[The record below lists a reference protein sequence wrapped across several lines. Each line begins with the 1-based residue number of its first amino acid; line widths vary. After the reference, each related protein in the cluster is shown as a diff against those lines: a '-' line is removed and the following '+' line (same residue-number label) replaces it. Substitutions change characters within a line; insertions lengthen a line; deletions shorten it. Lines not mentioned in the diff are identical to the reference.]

1 MRWCFKSSKGRRGGK
16 NILNNVI
23 SKRIKIFVGAFG
35 SGKTEIAINYSIY
48 CRKSHTKVAIVD
60 LDIVNPYFRTRE
72 AKDALNLKRVKVISP
87 EGKMAYADL
96 PLISPEI
103 KGLIQNFNY
112 HLILD
117 VGGDDV
123 GSVVLGNFGN
133 IIQNYDYE
141 MLLVVNSYRPFTQSV
156 PQIKQ
161 MAQEIENTSRLKIS
175 GIVSNPNLGRQTD
188 KKIIKQGHILIRQ
201 AAQTLEVPVKFIC
214 IDERFSKKIRQ
225 ENFEE
230 PIFYIKRFMHL
241 PWN

>member
-1 MRWCFKSSKGRRGGK
+1 M
-16 NILNNVI
+16 NIS
-23 SKRIKIFVGAFG
+23 SKRIKIFVGSFG

-48 CRKSHTKVAIVD
+48 CRKNHSQVAIVD

-72 AKDALNLKRVKVISP
+72 AKNALNLKGVKVVAP
-87 EGKMAYADL
+87 EGKLTYADL

-103 KGLIQNFNY
+103 KGLIQNSDY

-123 GSVVLGNFGN
+123 GTIVLGNFKSFIEGS
-133 IIQNYDYE
+133 DYE
-141 MLLVVNSYRPFTQSV
+141 MLLVVNPYRPFTQSV

-161 MAQEIENTSRLKIS
+161 MSQEIENSSRLKIS
-175 GIVSNPNLGRQTD
+175 GIISNPNLSRQTD
-188 KKIIKQGHILIRQ
+188 EKIIKQGHILMRQ
-201 AAQTLEVPVKFIC
+201 AAQKLNLPIKFIC
-214 IDERFSKKIRQ
+214 IDERFSQKIKQ

-241 PWN
+241 PWD

>member
-1 MRWCFKSSKGRRGGK
+1 M
-16 NILNNVI
+16 
-23 SKRIKIFVGAFG
+23 SKRIKIFVGSFG

-48 CRKSHTKVAIVD
+48 CRKSYAKVAIVD

-72 AKDALNLKRVKVISP
+72 AKDALNLKDIKVIAP
-87 EGKMAYADL
+87 EGDLFYADL

-103 KGLIQNFNY
+103 KGLIQNPDY
-112 HLILD
+112 CLILD
-117 VGGDDV
+117 VGGDDA
-123 GSVVLGNFGN
+123 GAVVLGNFSYF
-133 IIQNYDYE
+133 IKDLDYE
-141 MLLVVNSYRPFTQSV
+141 MLLVVNSYRPFTQSA

-161 MAQEIENTSRLKIS
+161 MAQEIENTSRLKIN

-188 KKIIKQGHILIRQ
+188 KKIIKQGHILIKQ
-201 AAQTLEVPVKFIC
+201 AAQKLKVPIKFIC
-214 IDERFSKKIRQ
+214 IDERFSQKMKR

>member
-1 MRWCFKSSKGRRGGK
+1 
-16 NILNNVI
+16 LN
-23 SKRIKIFVGAFG
+23 KRIKIFVGAFG

-72 AKDALNLKRVKVISP
+72 ANNALNLKGIKVVAP
-87 EGKMAYADL
+87 EGKLTYADL

-103 KGLIQNFNY
+103 KGLIQNLDY

-123 GSVVLGNFGN
+123 GAVVLGNFKSFIEGS
-133 IIQNYDYE
+133 DYE
-141 MLLVVNSYRPFTQSV
+141 MMLVVNPYRPFTQSV

-161 MAQEIENTSRLKIS
+161 MAQEIESTSRLKIS
-175 GIVSNPNLGRQTD
+175 GIVSNPNLSRQTD
-188 KKIIKQGHILIRQ
+188 EKIIKQGHSLIRQ
-201 AAQTLEVPVKFIC
+201 TSQKLNLPIKFIC
-214 IDERFSKKIRQ
+214 IDEQFSQKVKQ
-225 ENFEE
+225 EDFVE

>member
-1 MRWCFKSSKGRRGGK
+1 M
-16 NILNNVI
+16 
-23 SKRIKIFVGAFG
+23 SKRIKIFVGGFG

-72 AKDALNLKRVKVISP
+72 AKNALNLKGVKVVAP
-87 EGKMAYADL
+87 EGKLTYADL

-103 KGLIQNFNY
+103 KGLIQNLDY

-123 GSVVLGNFGN
+123 GTVVLGNFKSFIEGS
-133 IIQNYDYE
+133 DYE
-141 MLLVVNSYRPFTQSV
+141 MLLVVNPYRPFTQSV

-161 MAQEIENTSRLKIS
+161 MAQEIENSSRLKIS
-175 GIVSNPNLGRQTD
+175 GIVSNPNLSRQTD
-188 KKIIKQGHILIRQ
+188 EKIIKQGHILIRQ
-201 AAQTLEVPVKFIC
+201 ASQKLNLPIEFIC
-214 IDERFSKKIRQ
+214 IDEQFSQKVEQ
-225 ENFEE
+225 EDFVE
-230 PIFYIKRFMHL
+230 PIFYIKRFMRL

>member
-1 MRWCFKSSKGRRGGK
+1 M
-16 NILNNVI
+16 
-23 SKRIKIFVGAFG
+23 SKRIEIFVGSFG

-48 CRKSHTKVAIVD
+48 CRKSCSQVAIVD

-72 AKDALNLKRVKVISP
+72 AKNALNLKGVKVVAP
-87 EGKMAYADL
+87 EGELTYADL

-103 KGLIQNFNY
+103 KGLIQNSDY

-123 GSVVLGNFGN
+123 GTVVLGNFKSF
-133 IIQNYDYE
+133 IKDLDYE

-156 PQIKQ
+156 PQIMQ
-161 MAQEIENTSRLKIS
+161 MAQEIENSSRLKIS
-175 GIVSNPNLGRQTD
+175 GIVSNPNLSSQTD
-188 KKIIKQGHILIRQ
+188 EETIKKGHILIKK
-201 AAQTLEVPVKFIC
+201 AAKKLNLPIKFIC
-214 IDERFSKKIRQ
+214 IDEQFSQKIKQ
-225 ENFEE
+225 ENFVE

>member
-1 MRWCFKSSKGRRGGK
+1 M
-16 NILNNVI
+16 
-23 SKRIKIFVGAFG
+23 SKRIKIFVGSFG

-48 CRKSHTKVAIVD
+48 CRKNHSQVAIVD

-72 AKDALNLKRVKVISP
+72 VKDTLNLKGIKVIAP
-87 EGKMAYADL
+87 EGKLTYADL

-103 KGLIQNFNY
+103 KGLIQDSDY

-123 GSVVLGNFGN
+123 GTVVLGNFKSF
-133 IIQNYDYE
+133 IKDLDYE
-141 MLLVVNSYRPFTQSV
+141 MLLVVNSYRPFTQDM

-161 MAQEIENTSRLKIS
+161 MAQEIENSSRLKIS
-175 GIVSNPNLGRQTD
+175 GIMSNPNLLMETD
-188 KKIIKQGHILIRQ
+188 EEIIKQGHILIRK
-201 AAQTLEVPVKFIC
+201 AAQKLRLPIKFIC
-214 IDERFSKKIRQ
+214 IDKRFSQKIKQ

-230 PIFYIKRFMHL
+230 PIFYIKRFMSL

>member
-1 MRWCFKSSKGRRGGK
+1 
-16 NILNNVI
+16 L
-23 SKRIKIFVGAFG
+23 SKRIKIFVGSFG

-48 CRKSHTKVAIVD
+48 CRKSHARVAIVD

-72 AKDALNLKRVKVISP
+72 AKDALNLKDIKVIAP
-87 EGKMAYADL
+87 EGEMAYADL

-103 KGLIQNFNY
+103 KGLIQNSDY

-123 GSVVLGNFGN
+123 GTVVLGNFKSF
-133 IIQNYDYE
+133 IKELDYE

-161 MAQEIENTSRLKIS
+161 IAQEIENTSRLKIN
-175 GIVSNPNLGRQTD
+175 GIVSNPNLSSQTD
-188 KKIIKQGHILIRQ
+188 EETIKKGHILIKQ
-201 AAQTLEVPVKFIC
+201 AAQKLNLPIKFIC
-214 IDERFSKKIRQ
+214 IDERFSQKIKQ

-230 PIFYIKRFMHL
+230 SIFYIKRFMHL

>member
-1 MRWCFKSSKGRRGGK
+1 M
-16 NILNNVI
+16 
-23 SKRIKIFVGAFG
+23 SKRIKIFVGSFG

-48 CRKSHTKVAIVD
+48 CRKSHARVAIVD

-72 AKDALNLKRVKVISP
+72 AKNALNLKGVKVVAP
-87 EGKMAYADL
+87 EGKLTYADL

-103 KGLIQNFNY
+103 KGLIQNSDY

-117 VGGDDV
+117 VGGDDI
-123 GSVVLGNFGN
+123 GTVVLGNFRYF
-133 IIQNYDYE
+133 IKDLDYE

-161 MAQEIENTSRLKIS
+161 MAQEIENSSRLKIS
-175 GIVSNPNLGRQTD
+175 GIISNPNLSRQTD
-188 KKIIKQGHILIRQ
+188 EKIIKQGHILIKQ
-201 AAQTLEVPVKFIC
+201 ASQKLNLPIKFIC
-214 IDERFSKKIRQ
+214 IDEQFSQKIKQ
-225 ENFEE
+225 ENFVE